1 MIAGATVALTAG
13 LGARRAAS
21 GPSGLALGLGLL
33 LASAGACYTIAQT
46 KTGGFLPGIIGALLA
61 LLMLTAAGGLVL
73 GALARWLWAALRRTP
88 DAGAGAELGPLA
100 FGRALGA
107 GGGAECDGVGRRL
120 AFSPAVQQFGRPD
133 RSV

>member
-88 DAGAGAELGPLA
+88 PMPVPARNWDLWL
-100 FGRALGA
+100 LGA
-107 GGGAECDGVGRRL
+107 LSAL
-120 AFSPAVQQFGRPD
+120 AVVL
-133 RSV
+133 SVME